1 MNDSSRQGSVPTALP
16 GTYVPSIP
24 VSAVGTGATGV
35 FLGQETWMAGTAPHL
50 GSPYAVIATP
60 YSSEFTLTDGIR
72 PAFLTSG
79 FHSAPTSTHFINNPV
94 LDVHSQGQ
102 LFAKSVSNT
111 SNFPVTLAVTQTLSQ
126 PATFT
131 SNITGTENSHSNA
144 ESNSSS
150 VPNHDASAEGL
161 SARLMS
167 KSPSNNVVRNVPTP
181 NPPSRDGTPAGN
193 VGYRPWEQIGGGAE
207 FPHSQPA
214 TPQSISDIQN
224 ESIQRPPSAP
234 IEKSSSTSSLQDLD
248 RRNYKNQDFLSPNT
262 QMSDPIQPPRSVE
275 TPGRPS
281 SCISSIPSPVEMHDA
296 HFNEEAVD
304 QENIQRITPLS
315 QNFSNSVPASQ
326 RLTNIN
332 MQVNA
337 ALRPYPG
344 VYYSANNA
352 QVPSYLSESQVV
364 MGYADSKR
372 IKLDS
377 DISDLNL
384 RGSTENTFQVPSV
397 SSTTPRQAMQ
407 QVLPHQAQVEHWDR
421 INQPTIPNLPPAIET
436 EKVTRKK
443 RKRCG
448 ECPGCQTKANCG
460 MCGPCKS
467 VRSHQICKMRKCEQ
481 LKTKKEKVSTFPCL
495 LFLSVCYFFI
505 AFSFLFI

>member
-16 GTYVPSIP
+16 GGYVPGIP
-24 VSAVGTGATGV
+24 VSAVGSGTGV
-35 FLGQETWMAGTAPHL
+35 FLGQDTWMTGTSPHL

-72 PAFLTSG
+72 PTFLASS
-79 FHSAPTSTHFINNPV
+79 FNAASPSTHFIHNPV
-94 LDVHSQGQ
+94 IDSRSQGPI
-102 LFAKSVSNT
+102 FAKSVN
-111 SNFPVTLAVTQTLSQ
+111 NANGFPVTLAVSQSLSQ
-126 PATFT
+126 PAAFSSNAPNNENSQT
-131 SNITGTENSHSNA
+131 SNTENNI
-144 ESNSSS
+144 SS
-150 VPNHDASAEGL
+150 VPNHDASTEGL

-167 KSPSNNVVRNVPTP
+167 KSPSNNIVRNVPTP

-193 VGYRPWEQIGGGAE
+193 VGYRPWEQMGAGAD

-224 ESIQRPPSAP
+224 ESLQRPPSAP
-234 IEKSSSTSSLQDLD
+234 IEKSGSMSSLHELD
-248 RRNYKNQDFLSPNT
+248 SRHSYKNQDFLSPNT
-262 QMSDPIQPPRSVE
+262 QMSDPIQQPRSVE

-281 SCISSIPSPVEMHDA
+281 SCISSVPSPAEIHNSHLIDQ
-296 HFNEEAVD
+296 EGID
-304 QENIQRITPLS
+304 QENVQRMTPLT
-315 QNFSNSVPASQ
+315 QNFSNPVPASQ
-326 RLTNIN
+326 RLNNIN

-344 VYYSANNA
+344 VYYTPNNA
-352 QVPSYLSESQVV
+352 QMTSYLPASQVV
-364 MGYADSKR
+364 MGYPDSKR
-372 IKLDS
+372 IKLES
-377 DISDLNL
+377 DISDLDL
-384 RGSTENTFQVPSV
+384 RGNTENTFQVPSV

-407 QVLPHQAQVEHWDR
+407 QVLPHQVQVEQWDR
-421 INQPTIPNLPPAIET
+421 LSQTAIPTMPPAVDN

-467 VRSHQICKMRKCEQ
+467 VRSHQICKMRKCDQ
-481 LKTKKEKVSTFPCL
+481 LKTKKEKVRF
-495 LFLSVCYFFI
+495 
-505 AFSFLFI
+505 